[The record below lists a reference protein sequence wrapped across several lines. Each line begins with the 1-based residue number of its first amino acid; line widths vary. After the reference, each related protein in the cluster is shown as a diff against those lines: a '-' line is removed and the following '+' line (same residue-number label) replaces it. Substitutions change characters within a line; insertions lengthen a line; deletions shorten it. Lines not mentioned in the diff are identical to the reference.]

1 MHLDR
6 IDPKHASAALFAID
20 PGCPRDEWHRIGRA
34 AIAAGLDVETL
45 VDWSAAAPNFKD
57 ERDVRAAFR
66 TVKADGGTGIG
77 SLWKAATAAGWRPPN
92 DNEPRRQR
100 PARAPGRT
108 AEPAKAPR
116 PGMGTAEV
124 WGRCEPATAEHGYI
138 VGKAGRPDGL
148 RVVPAGDLLRI
159 AGQSMA
165 GALVVPVLPLAG
177 GEPVSLQFVA
187 APEQAASWKA
197 AGRADKLNLPGAP
210 VAGVF
215 IVGDMVAGGTVFV
228 CEGIGQAWAC
238 WQATG
243 RAAVVTFGIGRF
255 RAVAVETRQRDGHA
269 RLVLVPDAGKEDA
282 ARAIAAEVAGVVA
295 AMPEGSPPNFD
306 ANDLAQR
313 DGFDVLEVLLS
324 SASAPPKPELRFK
337 LLTSADLH
345 ALPPLAWRIRGVLP
359 AEGIASVYGPS
370 ASGKSFLVLDM
381 AAAIAEGHDWFGY
394 RVNACPVVYVC
405 LEGAAGFRLR
415 VEAWEQH
422 HGRTLPAGLRLV
434 LQPFKL
440 TNPKDVDDM
449 VEAVL
454 TVGAGAVTFVDTL
467 NASAPGI
474 DENASKDMGM
484 VLEAAKSLQART
496 GGLVAAV
503 HHSGKDATRG
513 LRGHSSLFAALD
525 AAVEVSR
532 NGGRREWKVAK
543 AKDGA
548 DGEAHPFRLEVVD
561 LAPNAEGEAVTS
573 CIVCPDE
580 MPQDAIRP
588 RPPRGGNQKVVLDA
602 LCELLRKSDAFG
614 KAGAPPQR
622 PCVETEAAVVAIA
635 PRLPCETL
643 RQKERTRKALTSLQA
658 SKMLMSLEGWLWL
671 P

>member
-6 IDPKHASAALFAID
+6 IDPKHARDALFAID
-20 PGCPRDEWHRIGRA
+20 PGCPRDEWHRIGRG

-45 VDWSAAAPNFKD
+45 LEWSAAASNFKD

-77 SLWKAATAAGWRPPN
+77 SLWKAATAAGWRPPS
-92 DNEPRRQR
+92 DNEPHQQR
-100 PARAPGRT
+100 PARATGRP
-108 AEPAKAPR
+108 AEPTKAPR
-116 PGMGTAEV
+116 PGMSTAEV
-124 WGRCEPATAEHGYI
+124 WGRCEPVSAEHGYI
-138 VGKAGRPDGL
+138 VAKAGRHDGL

-177 GEPVSLQFVA
+177 GEPVSLLFIGTPGQSA
-187 APEQAASWKA
+187 RWKA
-197 AGRADKLNLPGAP
+197 AGVSGKLNLPGAP
-210 VAGVF
+210 MAGVF
-215 IVGDMVAGGTVFV
+215 VVGDIVAGGVV
-228 CEGIGQAWAC
+228 HIVEGIGQAWAC

-243 RAAVVTFGIGRF
+243 CAAVVTFGIGRF
-255 RAVAVETRQRDGHA
+255 RAVAAELRQRDGHA
-269 RLVLVPDAGKEDA
+269 RLVLVPDAGQEDA
-282 ARAIAAEVAGVVA
+282 ARAIVAEVAGVVA
-295 AMPEGSPPNFD
+295 VMPEGSPPNFD

-313 DGFDVLEVLLS
+313 DGADVLEVLLS
-324 SASAPPKPELRFK
+324 NASEPPKPEPRFK

-359 AEGIASVYGPS
+359 AQGIASVYGPS

-381 AAAIAEGHDWFGY
+381 AAAIAEGRDWFGY
-394 RVNACPVVYVC
+394 RINACPVVYVC

-415 VEAWEQH
+415 VAAWEQH
-422 HGRTLPAGLRLV
+422 HGRRLPAGLLVV

-440 TNPKDVDDM
+440 TDPQDVDDLAD
-449 VEAVL
+449 AVL
-454 TVGAGAVTFVDTL
+454 STGAGAVTFIDTL

-474 DENASKDMGM
+474 DENASRDMGL

-503 HHSGKDATRG
+503 HHSGKDTTRG

-532 NGGRREWKVAK
+532 NGDRREWKVAK

-548 DGEAHPFRLEVVD
+548 DGGAHPFRLEVVH
-561 LAPNAEGEAVTS
+561 LAPDNEGEPVSS
-573 CIVCPDE
+573 CVITGDTAAIDIARVPV
-580 MPQDAIRP
+580 PQGENQRLVYDGIRGMFKDGRIG
-588 RPPRGGNQKVVLDA
+588 RP
-602 LCELLRKSDAFG
+602 
-614 KAGAPPQR
+614 GAPPLR
-622 PCVETEAAVVAIA
+622 PCIELEGAVVAGA
-635 PRLPCETL
+635 ARLACPTD
-643 RQKERTRKALTSLQA
+643 KRTSRARTAISGLVARGVLG
-658 SKMLMSLEGWLWL
+658 LNEGWLWTV
-671 P
+671 